1 MIPMSDTIFVRHG
14 RLHYFVREVLKR
26 LRVPAPHASKVGD
39 ALVAADLAGFE
50 GEGVGRL
57 PYFATRISAGLI
69 KANPEIQIA
78 QEDQAT
84 ATIDG
89 DNGMGHVV
97 ASRSMELA
105 LTLAKQFG
113 VAAVAVKRSNDF
125 GMAGYY
131 ARLALQEQMIGVVM
145 SNASPAMLPPY
156 GTHPMLGSNPLAI
169 AIPAAEDEPPF
180 VLDMAT
186 TGTSRHQLEDAAR
199 RSEAIPTGLALDGS
213 GAPTVDAK
221 SALEAMHLL
230 PLGASPE
237 RGSYKGFGLSLA
249 IDILS
254 GVLPGGNFG
263 RHLSGS
269 EDTHQV
275 AAGIGHFVI
284 AIRLRAF
291 SPWIRFRNGIKDMMR
306 ELTGTPAKGAPRV
319 YYPGESELAIE
330 QERRA
335 TGIPI
340 EKDVAAELQGLARSL
355 DIHEAWK
362 HLVEGRK

>member
-1 MIPMSDTIFVRHG
+1 MSDPILVRHG
-14 RLHYFVREVLKR
+14 RLHYFVREILKR
-26 LRVPAPHASKVGD
+26 LRVPATHASKISD
-39 ALVAADLAGFE
+39 ALVTSDLAGFE
-50 GEGVGRL
+50 GEGVSRL
-57 PYFATRISAGLI
+57 PYFATRISGGLI
-69 KANPEIQIA
+69 KANPEMQIA
-78 QEDQAT
+78 HEDQAT

-105 LTLAKQFG
+105 LTLAKRFG
-113 VAAVAVKRSNDF
+113 VAAIAAKRSNDF

-131 ARLALQEQMIGVVM
+131 ARLALKEQMIGIVM

-156 GTHPMLGSNPLAI
+156 GTYPTLGSNPLAI
-169 AIPAAEDEPPF
+169 AIPAAEDETPF

-199 RSEAIPTGLALDGS
+199 RGEAIPSGLALDGS
-213 GAPTVDAK
+213 GAPTVDAR

-230 PLGASPE
+230 PLGISPE
-237 RGSYKGFGLSLA
+237 LGSYKGFGLSLA

-254 GVLPGGNFG
+254 GVLPGGKFG
-263 RHLSGS
+263 RHLSGT
-269 EDTHQV
+269 EDTRQV
-275 AAGIGHFVI
+275 AAGIGHFFI
-284 AIRLRAF
+284 AIRVRAF

-306 ELTGTPAKGAPRV
+306 DLIGTTAKGAPRV

-335 TGIPI
+335 TGVPI
-340 EKDVAAELQGLARSL
+340 EKGVATELEGLARRL
-355 DIHEAWK
+355 DMHDAWK
-362 HLVEGRK
+362 HLVEDRK

>member
-1 MIPMSDTIFVRHG
+1 MSETIYLRHG

-26 LRVPAPHASKVGD
+26 LRVPAPQASRVGD

-50 GEGVGRL
+50 SEGVSRL
-57 PYFATRISAGLI
+57 PHFATRISAGLI
-69 KANPEIQIA
+69 KANPDIQIT

-97 ASRSMELA
+97 AIRSMEHA
-105 LTLAKQFG
+105 LTLAKKFG
-113 VAAVAVKRSNDF
+113 VAAVAAKRSNDL

-131 ARLALQEQMIGVVM
+131 ARLALKEQMIGVVM
-145 SNASPAMLPPY
+145 SNATPTMLPPH
-156 GTHPMLGSNPLAI
+156 GTRPMLGSNPLAI

-186 TGTSRHQLEDAAR
+186 TGTSRNRLTEAAR
-199 RSEAIPTGLALDGS
+199 RGEAIPTGLALDDSGS
-213 GAPTVDAK
+213 PTVDPG
-221 SALEAMHLL
+221 SALEAMRLL
-230 PLGASPE
+230 PLGVSPE
-237 RGSYKGFGLSLA
+237 RGSYKGYGLSLA

-254 GVLPGGNFG
+254 GVLSGGNFG

-269 EDTHQV
+269 ENTHEV
-275 AAGIGHFVI
+275 VAGIGHFVI

-291 SPWIRFRNGIKDMMR
+291 SPWIRFRNHIKDMMR
-306 ELTGTPAKGAPRV
+306 ELTATPAEGAPRV
-319 YYPGESELAIE
+319 YYPGEAELAIE

-335 TGIPI
+335 TGIPV
-340 EKDVAAELQGLARSL
+340 EEDVAERLEGLARRL
-355 DIHEAWK
+355 DIHDAWE

>member
-1 MIPMSDTIFVRHG
+1 MSGTIFVRHG

-26 LRVPAPHASKVGD
+26 LRVPATHASKVGD

-105 LTLAKQFG
+105 LTLAKRFG
-113 VAAVAVKRSNDF
+113 VATVAAKRSNDF

-131 ARLALQEQMIGVVM
+131 ARLALREQMIGVVM

-199 RSEAIPTGLALDGS
+199 RNEAIPSGLALDGS
-213 GAPTVDAK
+213 GAPTVDAQ

-263 RHLSGS
+263 RHLSGT

-335 TGIPI
+335 SGVPI
-340 EKDVAAELQGLARSL
+340 EKKVAAELEGLARSL
-355 DIHEAWK
+355 DIHDAWE
-362 HLVEGRK
+362 HLVAGRK